1 MRKIR
6 QLEYK
11 ITQLE
16 FRIKELEEKICPCES
31 HKWKLVNTDRHYGY
45 KYTYTYKCEKC
56 LKRKGN
62 SCKRNRGLLR
72 CML

>member
-6 QLEYK
+6 QLEYE

-31 HKWKLVNTDRHYGY
+31 HKCKLVNTDAHYGRY

-56 LKRKGN
+56 LKEKETHV
-62 SCKRNRGLLR
+62 KEIEDY
-72 CML
+72 